1 MGRLFRAIESRSGIM
16 RNESRFWIN
25 PVNHRRS
32 ASIPRK
38 RLVTHL
44 KIHLLSSLL
53 FLGIVST
60 TVAAVNPP
68 TLDLRNARLEMPSLT
83 SAAQAAQVALLIEG
97 AVERH
102 VVVRLHANLSRLD
115 RTKLGHEG
123 VRLLTCLAP
132 RVWIASI
139 SVPAVD
145 AAGRPGGPLNGIAWI
160 GDLPTN
166 AKLHPFLA
174 AGHVPTWTIER
185 GDVNAFVEGEAFDLQ
200 RLADQAAGDIDPK
213 VVLYVLAHEDV
224 ALGDLGDLIEFAGGE
239 VRSQI
244 KTSNG
249 LVVRARMS
257 EINRLVTMDEV
268 LWIEPALPI
277 FEVNNDSNR
286 ENTQVDEVRE
296 SPYGLDGTGVT
307 VMVYDGGY
315 ADASHP
321 DFGGRLTI
329 RDSSGQ
335 SSHATH
341 VSGTIGGDGTNS
353 GGTHAGMA
361 PGVSV
366 QSYGFEQE
374 GGLSE
379 GFLYTDPGDLEQ
391 DYSDAILNHGAVV
404 ANNSIGTNTA
414 PNGFPCDW
422 TGNYGVTSNLI
433 DSVVRGEL
441 GGDICIVWANGNERQ
456 TDRCGEFFN
465 TTAPPACAKN
475 HITVGATNSNDDS
488 ITSFTSWGPSDDG
501 RIKPDITAP
510 GCQSNGDN
518 GVTSTTPGGGYSSYC
533 GTSMASPTV
542 TGIAALIMQD
552 WRQQFPDRGEIRNS
566 SLKALLA
573 NSGDDLGNPGPDC
586 MYGFGTVR
594 ARQAIDA
601 LRDDSVIENEVA
613 DGEMAEHLVI
623 VQPGDTELRIT
634 LAWDDVPASPLPI
647 AALVN
652 DLDLIVTDPAGDRW
666 LPWTINPADPGAP
679 ATRSS
684 EDHLNNIE
692 QVSVADP
699 MVGAWRVQIRGT
711 AVPIGPQ
718 EYALAATPS
727 PIACSSTGI
736 VGFGGSAFQPET
748 IVSITVVD
756 CDLNT
761 DDTITDTIAVDIWS
775 DDDPAG
781 FQTVLTETDPAASA
795 FAGSIELTSDAGGSG
810 LYAVDGS
817 TIYVRY
823 LDEMDADGGTNV
835 ERIATAIVDGT
846 ISAPLSVEAVE
857 FGPDSATIR
866 IVTEEP
872 VRVSISYGLS
882 CDALYETHDSLAMG
896 TDQSVTI
903 SGLEDTFTYF
913 YRIQLTDAAGNTSE
927 YGDGAGC
934 FEFTVPD
941 AVDFFAEQ
949 FSGGFDLQNMA
960 VRFTRIETADV
971 FAPCAEKITSLPVDP
986 AGGSAISL
994 GDDASSEIVIP
1005 FSFQFY
1011 GATWNSVYV
1020 GSNGYLTF
1028 GVSDTTYNESLGA
1041 HFSLP
1046 RISGLFDDLNPT
1058 AGGTVSYRDLGSRLA
1073 VTWLDVAEY
1082 GTSNSN
1088 TFQIILE
1095 SNGEITIA
1103 WLGIDVQDAITGLS
1117 PGTGT
1122 DPGFIMADFSEAIA
1136 GCLPRPPSASDLSYS
1151 MAPGG
1156 SVAIT
1161 LSASDDGPMEALV
1174 YIVDSLPER
1183 DLIDLATG
1191 QLITSVPHPLV
1202 GGGSGPHLRF
1212 ESSGAWEGFAEFT
1225 YHADDGE
1232 RPPEGGP
1239 SAPATVLITVASGPQ
1254 IVHQFDFD
1262 VDPGWEV
1269 EGQWAFGQPSGSG
1282 GATGNPDP
1290 SGGATGDFVYG
1301 YNLNGDYPNNMS
1313 TQYLTSS
1320 SMDCSGVTGTTL
1332 QFERWLGVESAQYD
1346 HAAIQISVGG
1356 SAFSTVWE
1364 HNGGSLPG
1372 GNWEGVEYD
1381 ISSVAD
1387 GQEDVRIRWVMGT
1400 TDGSVVYCGWNID
1413 DVRIIGVVPNNGVP
1427 GDLNG
1432 DGIVD
1437 GADMG
1442 LLLSAWGTC
1451 GGCSADLN
1459 GDGIVDGADM
1469 GLLLAY
1475 WTSGFAREGMSG
1487 DRESDEFDRSVAAGI
1502 DGNIVNSTMI
1512 NDGLLVVAE
1521 HEGLIVT
1528 EAGFTQ
1534 TSDGVLVVEI
1544 DGQDPIVN
1552 SDLVLVNGE
1561 ARLNGVLQL
1570 RIADEL
1576 RLPSGIFVVM
1586 LAESIDGDFAEI
1598 DWSGVARDDVTV
1610 CRTAR
1615 AIIVQVGPVF
1625 GGELSESGMTMP
1637 NEAISMIDAL
1647 GSTDESLDLD
1657 GDGFVT
1663 VRDLGLL
1670 LRSGSTCN

>member
-1 MGRLFRAIESRSGIM
+1 M
-16 RNESRFWIN
+16 
-25 PVNHRRS
+25 
-32 ASIPRK
+32 
-38 RLVTHL
+38 
-44 KIHLLSSLL
+44 KICLLSSFVSLVS
-53 FLGIVST
+53 LGLGATS
-60 TVAAVNPP
+60 VAAVDPP
-68 TLDLRNARLEMPSLT
+68 SLDLQNARLEMPSLT
-83 SAAQAAQVALLIEG
+83 PSDRSARLTSLIDG
-97 AVERH
+97 DFERH
-102 VVVRLHANLSRLD
+102 VVVRLQADLSEAD
-115 RTKLGHEG
+115 RSELADGG
-123 VRLLTCLAP
+123 IRLLTCLGP

-139 SVPAVD
+139 GVAAVD
-145 AAGRPGGPLNGIAWI
+145 AVARPDGLLDGIAWI
-160 GDLPTN
+160 GNLPTN

-174 AGHVPTWTIER
+174 AGHVPTWTVDR
-185 GDVNAFVEGEAFDLQ
+185 TDVNAFVEGREFDLQ
-200 RLADQAAGDIDPK
+200 RLANQAAGDADPK
-213 VVLYVLAHEDV
+213 VVLYVLAQRDV
-224 ALGDLGDLIEFAGGE
+224 PLPDLADLVDFTGAE
-239 VRSQI
+239 VRSKIQ
-244 KTSNG
+244 TSHG
-249 LVVRARMS
+249 LVVKARMS
-257 EINRLVTMDEV
+257 LINQLVAMDEV
-268 LWIEPALPI
+268 LWIEPALPA
-277 FEVNNDSNR
+277 FEANNDSNR
-286 ENTQVDEVRE
+286 QNTQVDEVRE
-296 SPYGLDGTGVT
+296 SPYGLDGSGVT

-321 DFGGRLTI
+321 DFGGRLTV

-341 VSGTIGGDGTNS
+341 VSGTIGGDGANS
-353 GGTHAGMA
+353 GGVNAGMA
-361 PGVSV
+361 PGVEI

-379 GFLYTDPGDLEQ
+379 GFLYTDPGDLEA
-391 DYSDAILNHGAVV
+391 DYSDAILNYGAVV

-433 DSVVRGEL
+433 DAVVRGDL
-441 GGDICIVWANGNERQ
+441 GGDIRIVWANGNERQ

-510 GCQSNGDN
+510 GCQSDGDN

-542 TGIAALIMQD
+542 TGIAALIIQD
-552 WRQQFPDRGEIRNS
+552 WRQQFPDRGDIRNS

-613 DGEMAEHLVI
+613 DGAMAEHLVI

-634 LAWDDVPASPLPI
+634 LAWDDAPASPLPL

-652 DLDLIVTDPAGDRW
+652 DLDLVVTDPAGDRW
-666 LPWTINPADPGAP
+666 FPWTINPADPGAP

-684 EDHLNNIE
+684 EDHLNNME
-692 QVSVADP
+692 QVSVTNP
-699 MVGAWRVQIRGT
+699 MTGAWRVQIRGT

-736 VGFGGSAFQPET
+736 VGFGGSAFQPEM
-748 IVSITVVD
+748 IVPITVVD

-775 DDDPAG
+775 DDNPSG

-795 FAGSIELTSDAGGSG
+795 FAGSIELSSDPNGFG

-823 LDEMDADGGTNV
+823 VDEMDAAGGAEV
-835 ERIATAIVDGT
+835 ERIATAVVDGT
-846 ISAPLSVEAVE
+846 ISAPLSVDAVE

-866 IVTEEP
+866 IVSEEP

-882 CDALYETHDSLAMG
+882 CDALYETYDSLAMG

-949 FSGGFDLQNMA
+949 FSGNFDLQNTA
-960 VRFTRIETADV
+960 VQFTRIETADV
-971 FAPCAEKITSLPVDP
+971 FAPCAEEITSLPVDP

-994 GDDASSEIVIP
+994 GDDASSAISIP
-1005 FSFQFY
+1005 FSFEFY
-1011 GATWNSVYV
+1011 GETWTSVYV

-1028 GVSDTTYNESLGA
+1028 GTANTEYNESLNA
-1041 HFSLP
+1041 HFAIP

-1088 TFQIILE
+1088 TFQIILD

-1103 WLGIDVQDAITGLS
+1103 WLDIDVQDAVVGLS

-1161 LSASDDGPMEALV
+1161 LSASDDGPIEALT

-1212 ESSGAWEGFAEFT
+1212 ESSGAWEGFAEFI

-1239 SAPATVLITVASGPQ
+1239 SAPATVTITVASGPQ

-1269 EGQWAFGQPSGSG
+1269 EGQWAFGPPTGGG

-1290 SGGATGDFVYG
+1290 SSGATGDFVYG
-1301 YNLNGDYPNNMS
+1301 YNLNGDYPNNMP

-1346 HAAIQISVGG
+1346 QAAIQVSAGG
-1356 SAFSTVWE
+1356 SAFSTIWE

-1381 ISSVAD
+1381 ISSLAD
-1387 GQEDVRIRWVMGT
+1387 GEEDVRIRWVMGT

-1413 DVRIIGVVPNNGVP
+1413 DVRIIGVVPNNDVP

-1451 GGCSADLN
+1451 RGCSADLN
-1459 GDGIVDGADM
+1459 GDGMVDGADM

-1487 DRESDEFDRSVAAGI
+1487 DRESDEFERSDAVGI
-1502 DGNIVNSTMI
+1502 DGNMANSTMI
-1512 NDGLLVVAE
+1512 NDRLLVVAE
-1521 HEGLIVT
+1521 HDGLIVA
-1528 EAGFTQ
+1528 ESGFTQ
-1534 TSDGVLVVEI
+1534 TADGVLVIEI
-1544 DGQDPIVN
+1544 DGQDPIVD

-1561 ARLNGVLQL
+1561 ARLHGVLQL
-1570 RIADEL
+1570 RIADE
-1576 RLPSGIFVVM
+1576 RKLPAGIFVVM
-1586 LAESIDGDFAEI
+1586 LAASIDGDFAMI
-1598 DWSGVARDDVTV
+1598 DWNGVARDDVTV
-1610 CRTAR
+1610 CRSGR
-1615 AIIVQVGPVF
+1615 AIIVQVGSDSSAAN
-1625 GGELSESGMTMP
+1625 SESSVVMP
-1637 NEAISMIDAL
+1637 AEAIDLIEAL
-1647 GSTDESLDLD
+1647 GTTDAAHDLD
-1657 GDGFVT
+1657 GDGLVT
-1663 VRDLGLL
+1663 VRDLSLL
-1670 LRSGSTCN
+1670 LRSDTTCQ

>member
-1 MGRLFRAIESRSGIM
+1 
-16 RNESRFWIN
+16 
-25 PVNHRRS
+25 
-32 ASIPRK
+32 
-38 RLVTHL
+38 
-44 KIHLLSSLL
+44 
-53 FLGIVST
+53 
-60 TVAAVNPP
+60 
-68 TLDLRNARLEMPSLT
+68 MPSLT
-83 SAAQAAQVALLIEG
+83 SADQSAQLASLVDVAG
-97 AVERH
+97 DRH
-102 VVVRLHANLSRLD
+102 VVVRLHADLSTAA
-115 RTKLGHEG
+115 RTKLGDEG

-139 SVPAVD
+139 KVAAVE
-145 AAGRPGGPLNGIAWI
+145 AALRPDGPLNGIAWI
-160 GDLPTN
+160 GDLPTL
-166 AKLHPFLA
+166 AKIHPFLA
-174 AGHVPTWTIER
+174 AGHVPTWTLER
-185 GDVNAFVEGEAFDLQ
+185 GEVNAFVDGREFDLQ
-200 RLADQAAGDIDPK
+200 RLVDQAAGQVDPK
-213 VVLYVLAHEDV
+213 VVLYVLGHADV
-224 ALGDLGDLIEFAGGE
+224 TLDALGDLVEFSGGE
-239 VRSQI
+239 VRSRI

-249 LVVRARMS
+249 LVVKTRMS
-257 EINRLVTMDEV
+257 EIDRLVELDEV
-268 LWIEPALPI
+268 LWIEPALPA
-277 FEVNNDSNR
+277 FETNNDSNR
-286 ENTQVDEVRE
+286 QNTQVDEVRE
-296 SPYGLDGTGVT
+296 SPYGLDGSGVT
-307 VMVYDGGY
+307 VMVYDGGF

-321 DFGGRLTI
+321 DFGGRLI
-329 RDSSGQ
+329 VRDQSGQ

-341 VSGTIGGDGTNS
+341 VSGTIGGDGANS
-353 GGTHAGMA
+353 GGVNAGMA
-361 PGVSV
+361 PGVEIE
-366 QSYGFEQE
+366 SYGFEQE

-391 DYSDAILNHGAVV
+391 DYSDAILNYGAVV

-433 DSVVRGEL
+433 DSVVRGDL

-501 RIKPDITAP
+501 RIKPDISAP

-552 WRQQFPDRGEIRNS
+552 WRQQFPDRGDIRNS

-601 LRDDSVIENEVA
+601 LRGDSVLENEVSGG
-613 DGEMAEHLVI
+613 DVAEHLVI
-623 VQPGDTELRIT
+623 VHPGDTELRIT
-634 LAWDDVPASPLPI
+634 LAWDDAPASPLPL

-652 DLDLIVTDPAGDRW
+652 DLDLIVIDPAGDRW
-666 LPWTINPADPGAP
+666 FPWTINPADPGAP

-684 EDHLNNIE
+684 EDHLNNME
-692 QVSVADP
+692 QVSVNDP
-699 MVGAWRVQIRGT
+699 MSGAWRIQIRGT

-718 EYALAATPS
+718 EYALVATPS

-761 DDTITDTIAVDIWS
+761 DDTITDTVAVDIWS
-775 DDDPAG
+775 DDNPSG
-781 FQTVLTETDPAASA
+781 FQTVLTETDPAAST
-795 FAGSIELTSDAGGSG
+795 FAGSIELTSDPSGFG

-823 LDEMDADGGTNV
+823 VDEMDADGGTNI
-835 ERIATAIVDGT
+835 ERIATAVVDGT
-846 ISAPLSVEAVE
+846 ISAPLSVDAVE

-913 YRIQLTDAAGNTSE
+913 YRIRLTDAAGNTSE

-971 FAPCAEKITSLPVDP
+971 FAPCVEMITSLPVDP
-986 AGGSAISL
+986 AGGSGISL
-994 GDDASSEIVIP
+994 GDDASSAISIP
-1005 FSFQFY
+1005 FSFEFY
-1011 GATWNSVYV
+1011 GQTWTSVYV

-1073 VTWLDVAEY
+1073 VTWLGVAEY

-1088 TFQIILE
+1088 TFQIILD

-1103 WLGIDVQDAITGLS
+1103 WLGIEVQDAITGLS

-1122 DPGFIMADFSEAIA
+1122 DPGFIMADFSEASA
-1136 GCLPRPPSASDLSYS
+1136 GCVPRPPVASDLSFGIP
-1151 MAPGG
+1151 PGG
-1156 SVAIT
+1156 SVDIT
-1161 LSASDDGPMEALV
+1161 LSASDDGPMEALT
-1174 YIVDSLPER
+1174 YIVDSMPER
-1183 DLIDLATG
+1183 DLFDLATG
-1191 QLITSVPHPLV
+1191 QLITSVPHQL
-1202 GGGSGPHLRF
+1202 GGGVGPHLRF
-1212 ESSGAWEGFAEFT
+1212 ESAGSWEGFAEFL
-1225 YHADDGE
+1225 YHADDGGS
-1232 RPPEGGP
+1232 PPEGGP
-1239 SAPATVLITVASGPQ
+1239 SAPATVSIVVASGPQ
-1254 IVHQFDFD
+1254 IVHQFDFN
-1262 VDPGWEV
+1262 VDPGWDV
-1269 EGQWAFGQPSGSG
+1269 EGQWAFGQPTGNG
-1282 GATGNPDP
+1282 GAAGNPDP

-1301 YNLNGDYPNNMS
+1301 YNLGGDYPNNMS
-1313 TQYLTSS
+1313 AQYLTSS
-1320 SMDCSGVTGTTL
+1320 SMDCSGVTDTSL
-1332 QFERWLGVESAQYD
+1332 QFQRWLGVESANYD
-1346 HAAIQISVGG
+1346 HAAIQISIGG
-1356 SAFSTVWE
+1356 SAFSTIWE
-1364 HNGGSLPG
+1364 HDTGALPG
-1372 GNWEGVEYD
+1372 GIWEEVEYD

-1387 GQEDVRIRWVMGT
+1387 GQSDVRIRWVMGT

-1413 DVRIIGVVPNNGVP
+1413 DVRIIGVVPNRDVP
-1427 GDLNG
+1427 GDLNGDGIVNGADMGLLLVSWGPCPGCAADFNG

-1442 LLLSAWGTC
+1442 LLLT
-1451 GGCSADLN
+1451 
-1459 GDGIVDGADM
+1459 
-1469 GLLLAY
+1469 Y
-1475 WTSGFAREGMSG
+1475 WTSGFAREGVTG
-1487 DRESDEFDRSVAAGI
+1487 DRKADDLEAPEAPSI
-1502 DGNIVNSTMI
+1502 DGDVVDSTMI
-1512 NDGLLVVAE
+1512 NDRRLVVAD
-1521 HEGLIVT
+1521 HEGLIMT
-1528 EAGFTQ
+1528 ASGFTQ
-1534 TSDGVLVVEI
+1534 TVEGVLVIEI
-1544 DGQDPIVN
+1544 DGHDPIVD

-1561 ARLNGVLQL
+1561 ARLNGVLEL
-1570 RIADEL
+1570 RIPDQR

-1586 LAESIDGDFAEI
+1586 LAESIDGDFAMI
-1598 DWSGVARDDVTV
+1598 DWSGVARDDVMV
-1610 CRTAR
+1610 CRSAQS
-1615 AIIVQVGPVF
+1615 IIVQIGPEF
-1625 GGELSESGMTMP
+1625 GPANSASHAPMP
-1637 NEAISMIDAL
+1637 TEVISLIDAF
-1647 GSTDESLDLD
+1647 GSTDASHDLD
-1657 GDGFVT
+1657 GDGLVT
-1663 VRDLGLL
+1663 VSDLGLL
-1670 LRSGSTCN
+1670 LRSGLTCN